1 MAELDYDALQRLVDA
16 ATPGPW
22 VNYSPNPKTT
32 REQAIYSEW
41 LETDPEARSSEIAA
55 LLTPKDAAFIAASR
69 SAVPALLD
77 RVREL
82 VAERD
87 ALDAAFDRDLPWRY
101 TEAVAR
107 AKTAEAE
114 RDAALSTIAKV
125 REAVSGHPECDRY
138 EDGDAITCGW
148 KNAYASV
155 VWALE
160 EAPEVES

>member
-1 MAELDYDALQRLVDA
+1 MAELDYDALQRLVDV

-22 VNYSPNPKTT
+22 ANYSPNPKTT

-82 VAERD
+82 
-87 ALDAAFDRDLPWRY
+87 
-101 TEAVAR
+101 
-107 AKTAEAE
+107 EAE

-125 REAVSGHPECDRY
+125 RELHRRLNVVDDETDERLGETCEVCGEIEGY
-138 EDGDAITCGW
+138 EATWPCPTIRALGSVPSTGEGNDGDD
-148 KNAYASV
+148 
-155 VWALE
+155 
-160 EAPEVES
+160 

>member
-1 MAELDYDALQRLVDA
+1 MAELDYDALREAAETALEAGRQHSFIVPTSLYRFHDA
-16 ATPGPW
+16 FTPSVG
-22 VNYSPNPKTT
+22 V
-32 REQAIYSEW
+32 
-41 LETDPEARSSEIAA
+41 
-55 LLTPKDAAFIAASR
+55 
-69 SAVPALLD
+69 ALLD

-82 VAERD
+82 
-87 ALDAAFDRDLPWRY
+87 
-101 TEAVAR
+101 
-107 AKTAEAE
+107 EAE